1 MLELIAAKLT
11 IMTFTITKMKII
23 SIHVR
28 MDNMVAL
35 PSLMKMEGTKS
46 QELATIIKDYL
57 LLHEIKITT
66 KFLTEVSTVEPDRE
80 SRIYKIQENKNWTQ
94 KFSRKYALLV
104 VPQI

>member
-23 SIHVR
+23 SIHAR

-35 PSLMKMEGTKS
+35 PCLMKMEGTKS
-46 QELATIIKDYL
+46 QELVTIIKEIWDYL

-80 SRIYKIQENKNWTQ
+80 SRI
-94 KFSRKYALLV
+94 
-104 VPQI
+104 